1 MAFTKLYLTNR
12 TAPYT
17 PATIRGAWDDT
28 AGAVTKALDPCK
40 TLDGGAIASVAR
52 AETNTN
58 DEYDVLLYRGVSGPL
73 AAQEIDV
80 NVDVV
85 IGVGENNA
93 AANDH
98 WHVHIYTT
106 QGDSDTV
113 RQTGVDNYRES
124 AGTNEWPTTEAG
136 LALNAAQSC
145 HIHTS
150 DGDRLVVEIG
160 YAARNTSATSYTGT
174 LWYGTVKNS
183 IVAADLTAAGD
194 ETTLAGYIS
203 FSASVAEGTIV
214 ARASQ
219 GPVEVALDEDTAQA
233 ARASQ
238 GPVEVALD
246 EDTAQAARVSQGAV
260 EVVMTDDANPAR
272 VTQLVAELLAPTVV
286 VSRVTQLVAELLAI
300 TAIESRTTQLVAEI
314 LNVQVNPSRV
324 SQVVVELLGKSST
337 YCGIPSLSPAVLCG
351 KPDVL
356 AWLEWTVPMKES

>member
-1 MAFTKLYLTNR
+1 MAFTKLYLTAR

-40 TLDGGAIASVAR
+40 TRDGGTIASVAR
-52 AETNTN
+52 AEANAN

-73 AAQEIDV
+73 GTQEITV
-80 NVDVV
+80 NVNVV
-85 IGVGENNA
+85 IGVGESNA

-113 RQTGVDNYRES
+113 RQTGVDNYRET

-145 HIHTS
+145 HIHTT

-160 YAARNTSATSYTGT
+160 YAARNTVTTSYTGT
-174 LWYGTVKNS
+174 LWYGIVKNS
-183 IVAADLTAAGD
+183 VIAADLTAAGD
-194 ETTLAGYIS
+194 ETSLAGFIT
-203 FSASVAEGTIV
+203 FDASVAEGTIT

-219 GPVEVALDEDTAQA
+219 GPVETLLTETTVTS
-233 ARASQ
+233 RVSQ
-238 GPVEVALD
+238 GPVEVL
-246 EDTAQAARVSQGAV
+246 
-260 EVVMTDDANPAR
+260 MIDDANPMR
-272 VTQLVAELLAPTVV
+272 VTQAVAEILQAQTASARLTQLVVELLAPAVVASRVTQMVAELLTLTVIE
-286 VSRVTQLVAELLAI
+286 SRHTQLVVELLNAQANP
-300 TAIESRTTQLVAEI
+300 TRLTQFVIEV
-314 LNVQVNPSRV
+314 
-324 SQVVVELLGKSST
+324 LGKSST
-337 YCGIPSLSPAVLCG
+337 YCGPPSLSPAALCG

-356 AWLEWTVPMKES
+356 AWLEWTVPMKEN